1 MLNNRKGCDPM
12 NWLEVII
19 KTKPEY
25 EDLVSSILY
34 DNGAT
39 GLTIEDPN
47 DIVELDKAK
56 DAWDFI
62 EPELLANKDEGII
75 IKAYYSEAEGLDSIL
90 DEITERIRKHGLG
103 EILTSKVDESDWAE
117 NWKIHYKTTKIGKN
131 IVIKPSWEKY
141 EPDKEDIVI
150 ELDPGMAFGTG
161 SHETTVMCARALERN
176 VTPASTVFD
185 VGCGSG
191 ILGIIAAKLGAGRVL
206 AVDLDPMCVKVTKEN
221 AVINQVD
228 DTIQVEEG
236 NLLHMVEEKADVIVA
251 NIIAEIIVDLVPG
264 LKNHL
269 NDMGIFIASG
279 IIESKLDRVKEAL
292 LENGYEIVEV
302 EVMNGWAAVTSKKV
316 K

>member
-1 MLNNRKGCDPM
+1 M

-19 KTKPEY
+19 KTKPEN

-56 DAWDFI
+56 GAWDFI
-62 EPELLANKDEGII
+62 EPELLDNKEEGII
-75 IKAYYSEAEGLDSIL
+75 IKAYYSEAEDLEAIL
-90 DEITERIRKHGLG
+90 DAITEKIRKHGLG

-117 NWKIHYKTTKIGKN
+117 NWKIHYKTTKVGDN
-131 IVIKPSWEKY
+131 IVIKPSWEEY
-141 EPDKEDIVI
+141 EPANEDIVI

-161 SHETTVMCARALERN
+161 SHETTVMCAKALERN
-176 VTPASTVFD
+176 VTPTSTVFD

-206 AVDLDPMCVKVTKEN
+206 AIDLDPMCVKVTKEN

-228 DTIQVEEG
+228 ETIQVEEG

-264 LKNHL
+264 LRKHL
-269 NDMGIFIASG
+269 KANGVFIASG
-279 IIESKLDRVKEAL
+279 IIESKLERVREAL
-292 LENGYEIVEV
+292 LGNGYEIMDV
-302 EVMNGWAAVTSKKV
+302 EVMNGWAAITSKMV
-316 K
+316 I

>member
-1 MLNNRKGCDPM
+1 M

-19 KTKPEY
+19 KTKPEN

-56 DAWDFI
+56 GAWDFI
-62 EPELLANKDEGII
+62 EPELLDNKEEGII
-75 IKAYYSEAEGLDSIL
+75 IKAYYSEAEDLEAIL
-90 DEITERIRKHGLG
+90 DAITEKIRRHGLG

-117 NWKIHYKTTKIGKN
+117 NWKIHYKTTKVGDN
-131 IVIKPSWEKY
+131 IVIKPSWEEY
-141 EPDKEDIVI
+141 EPANEDIVI

-161 SHETTVMCARALERN
+161 SHETTVMCAKALERN
-176 VTPASTVFD
+176 VTPTSTVFD

-206 AVDLDPMCVKVTKEN
+206 AIDLDPMCVKVTKEN

-228 DTIQVEEG
+228 ETIQVEEG

-264 LKNHL
+264 LRKHL
-269 NDMGIFIASG
+269 KANGVFIASG
-279 IIESKLDRVKEAL
+279 IIESKLERVKEAL
-292 LENGYEIVEV
+292 LGNGYEIMDV
-302 EVMNGWAAVTSKKV
+302 EVMNGWAAITSKMV
-316 K
+316 I

>member
-1 MLNNRKGCDPM
+1 
-12 NWLEVII
+12 
-19 KTKPEY
+19 
-25 EDLVSSILY
+25 
-34 DNGAT
+34 
-39 GLTIEDPN
+39 
-47 DIVELDKAK
+47 
-56 DAWDFI
+56 
-62 EPELLANKDEGII
+62 
-75 IKAYYSEAEGLDSIL
+75 
-90 DEITERIRKHGLG
+90 
-103 EILTSKVDESDWAE
+103 
-117 NWKIHYKTTKIGKN
+117 
-131 IVIKPSWEKY
+131 
-141 EPDKEDIVI
+141 
-150 ELDPGMAFGTG
+150 
-161 SHETTVMCARALERN
+161 
-176 VTPASTVFD
+176 VFD

>member
-1 MLNNRKGCDPM
+1 M

-19 KTKPEY
+19 KTTPEN
-25 EDLVSSILY
+25 EDAVSGILY

-47 DIVELDKAK
+47 DIVELDKIK

-62 EPELLANKDEGII
+62 EPDLINTGHDGII
-75 IKAYYSEAEGLDSIL
+75 IKAYYSEAEDLSQIMD
-90 DEITERIRKHGLG
+90 DITEKITKGGFG

-131 IVIKPSWEKY
+131 IVIKPSWEDY
-141 EPDKEDIVI
+141 QPESDDIVI

-161 SHETTVMCARALERN
+161 SHETTVMCAKALEKHVN
-176 VTPASTVFD
+176 PKTTVFD

-206 AVDLDPMCVKVTKEN
+206 AIDLDPMCVKVTKEN
-221 AVINQVD
+221 AIINQVD
-228 DTIQVEEG
+228 EEIQVEQG
-236 NLLHMVEEKADVIVA
+236 NLLQMVEEKADVIVA
-251 NIIAEIIVDLVPG
+251 NIIAEVIVNIIPG

-269 NDMGIFIASG
+269 EKDGIFIASG
-279 IIESKLDRVKEAL
+279 IIESKSDIVNTAL
-292 LENGYEIVEV
+292 ENNGYEVIHIET
-302 EVMNGWAAVTSKKV
+302 MNGWTAITSKLV
-316 K
+316 I

>member
-1 MLNNRKGCDPM
+1 M

-19 KTKPEY
+19 KTKPEN

-56 DAWDFI
+56 GAWDFI
-62 EPELLANKDEGII
+62 EPELLENKEEGII
-75 IKAYYSEAEGLDSIL
+75 IKAYYSEAEDLEAIL
-90 DEITERIRKHGLG
+90 DDISEKIRRHGLG

-117 NWKIHYKTTKIGKN
+117 NWKIHYKTTKVGDN
-131 IVIKPSWEKY
+131 IVIKPSWEEY
-141 EPDKEDIVI
+141 EPTGEDIVI

-161 SHETTVMCARALERN
+161 SHETTVMCAKALERN
-176 VTPASTVFD
+176 VSPTSTVFD

-206 AVDLDPMCVKVTKEN
+206 AIDLDPMCVKVTKEN

-228 DTIQVEEG
+228 ETIQVEEG

-251 NIIAEIIVDLVPG
+251 NIIAEIIIDLVPG
-264 LKNHL
+264 LRNHL
-269 NDMGIFIASG
+269 KAKGVFIASG
-279 IIESKLDRVKEAL
+279 IIESKLERVKEAL
-292 LENGYEIVEV
+292 LGNGYEIMDV
-302 EVMNGWAAVTSKKV
+302 EVMNGWAAITSKMV
-316 K
+316 I